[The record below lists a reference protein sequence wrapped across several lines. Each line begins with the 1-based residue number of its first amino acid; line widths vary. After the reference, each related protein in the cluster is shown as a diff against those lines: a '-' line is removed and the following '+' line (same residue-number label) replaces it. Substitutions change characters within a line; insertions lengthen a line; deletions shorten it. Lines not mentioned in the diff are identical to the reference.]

1 MELVEDHPTG
11 MLDMTNAAYHAAPGI
26 SKSKLDAVAV
36 SELNY
41 WDKHVN
47 PDREPEEEKHCFIV
61 GDGTH
66 KLVLE
71 PGTFEETYAVGF
83 DKTEHTGALDTIAD
97 LKKALSELGEMVSGS
112 KPELI
117 ERLLAANPDARIMA
131 VLEAQHNRRIAGKT
145 PIPARDY
152 KDMMSMLSAV
162 NNDPVA
168 GPLLNGARVEQSFFV
183 YEDVE
188 VVDPETGEV
197 IIVQVL
203 KKCRTDAITA
213 NGILVADLKTTDDV
227 SEEGFGIT
235 IARRRYH
242 VQAAWYLDILHKL
255 YGKDAPRYFAFVA
268 AQKTRPFDVAVHYM
282 TDDEIEAGRRIYQQ
296 DLARLILAQQ
306 RNYWPGVARGKPI
319 KACLPSW
326 EKRKFPDIYPSP
338 Y

>member
-1 MELVEDHPTG
+1 MELVVDHPTG
-11 MLDMTNAAYHAAPGI
+11 LLDLTNAQYHGGPGI
-26 SKSKLDAVAV
+26 SKSMLDAVAV

-41 WDKHVN
+41 WDKYVN
-47 PDREPEEEKHCFIV
+47 PNREPEEEKHCFIV

-71 PGTFEETYAVGF
+71 PGTFEQTYAVGF
-83 DKTEHTGALDTIAD
+83 DKTEHAGALDTVAD
-97 LKKALSELGEMVSGS
+97 LKKALGDKGEMVSGT

-117 ERLLAANPDARIMA
+117 ERLLAADPKARIMA
-131 VLEAQHNRRIAGKT
+131 VLEAEHNRRIAGRT

-152 KDMMSMLSAV
+152 KDMIAMLAAV
-162 NNDPVA
+162 QRDPWA
-168 GPLLNGARVEQSFFV
+168 GPLLKGAKTEQSFFV

-188 VVDPETGEV
+188 VTDPETGEV
-197 IIVQVL
+197 IVVQVL

-213 NGILVADLKTTDDV
+213 NGMLVADLKTTDDV
-227 SEEGFGIT
+227 SEEGFGAT

-242 VQAAWYLDILHKL
+242 VQAAWYLDILRKL
-255 YGKDAPRYFAFVA
+255 YGRDAPKYFAFVA
-268 AQKTRPFDVAVHYM
+268 AQKTRPYDVAVHFLEAE
-282 TDDEIEAGRRIYQQ
+282 EIEAGRRLYQQ

-306 RNYWPGVARGKPI
+306 RDYWPGVARGKTI

-326 EKRKFPDIYPSP
+326 EKRKFPDLYP